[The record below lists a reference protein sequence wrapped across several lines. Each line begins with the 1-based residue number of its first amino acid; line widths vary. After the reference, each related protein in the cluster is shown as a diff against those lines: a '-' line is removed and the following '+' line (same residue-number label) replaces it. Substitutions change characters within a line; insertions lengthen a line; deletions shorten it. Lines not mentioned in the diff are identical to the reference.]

1 MTSGRSL
8 ETLTAADF
16 RDIKGSAF
24 RVTVELPEP
33 GRYATL
39 EVELADV
46 TEFAGQSAGHR
57 SGPSRL
63 PFSVLFRGPLRP
75 VLPQGIYRLENDQL
89 GALDLFIVPI
99 GPDEKT
105 GPDELPTTAMRYE
118 EVFS

>member
-16 RDIKGSAF
+16 RDIKGGGF

-33 GRYATL
+33 GSYATL

-46 TEFAGQSAGHR
+46 TEFTGR
-57 SGPSRL
+57 LSGPSRQ

-105 GPDELPTTAMRYE
+105 GPDGPPMTAMRYE
-118 EVFS
+118 AVFS